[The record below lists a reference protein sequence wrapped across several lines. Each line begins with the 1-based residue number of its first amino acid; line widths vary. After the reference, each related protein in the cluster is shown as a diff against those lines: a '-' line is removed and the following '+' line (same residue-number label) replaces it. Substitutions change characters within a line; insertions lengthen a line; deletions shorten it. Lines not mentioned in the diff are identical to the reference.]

1 MGYGV
6 QLLFNLA
13 LIASVAI
20 LFTLIGLAVYE
31 IRPFKNLERGIAAL
45 TFSFPASVLLTMV
58 LVYLDTPY
66 IFLSLFGGPGLSVL
80 LVPPAGWRLWR
91 VQGGILLALSAF
103 MTLVTSGVVEM

>member
-13 LIASVAI
+13 LIGSVAI
-20 LFTLIGLAVYE
+20 LIGLLGFAVYE
-31 IRPFKNLERGIAAL
+31 IRPLKNLERGIAAL

-58 LVYLDTPY
+58 LVYVDTPY

-103 MTLVTSGVVEM
+103 MTLVTTGVIEM